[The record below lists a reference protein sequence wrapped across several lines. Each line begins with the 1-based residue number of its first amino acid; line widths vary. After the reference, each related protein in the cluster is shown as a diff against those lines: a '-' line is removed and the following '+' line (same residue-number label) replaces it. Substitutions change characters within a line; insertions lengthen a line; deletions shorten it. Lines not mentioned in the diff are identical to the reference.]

1 VYETHRVAFRRI
13 ILAVT
18 TPILAD
24 WTLLMIDLH
33 SQISLSPIGVV
44 NSSVLERRD
53 MPTRGARAEVEIF
66 PEYRDGLLMI
76 EGNTHLWIITWLV
89 GAEREQLQIVRPEY
103 IAGQRRRGVFG
114 LRSTTR
120 PNSIGLC
127 VSTLVE
133 VRDGTLTLDHLDF
146 LDGTPVLDIKRYSPS
161 WDSVFSARSSRELM
175 IFPDEASD
183 PDLLELDAARFHG
196 SLTPEIVSAA
206 RLVQRIISR
215 WQVLPRDPALR
226 CIVPASGAFGVYCDA
241 IQGMTAAT
249 FGTGR
254 LRTHQ
259 HDSFSITDGTRSIT
273 AVPLP
278 IDGRSTSEVRQAA
291 IDTLFSIE
299 GE

>member
-1 VYETHRVAFRRI
+1 
-13 ILAVT
+13 
-18 TPILAD
+18 
-24 WTLLMIDLH
+24 MIDFH
-33 SQISLSPIGVV
+33 NQISLSPIGVV
-44 NSSVLERRD
+44 NSSVLERRE
-53 MPTRGARAEVEIF
+53 MPTHGARAEVEIF

-76 EGNTHLWIITWLV
+76 EGNTHLWIISWLA

-133 VRDGTLTLDHLDF
+133 VRDGKLILDHLDF

-183 PDLLELDAARFHG
+183 PGLLELDAARFHG
-196 SLTPEIVSAA
+196 RLTPEIVAAA
-206 RLVQRIISR
+206 RLLQRVISR
-215 WQVLPRDPALR
+215 WQILPRDPALR
-226 CIVPASGAFGVYCDA
+226 VTIPSSGEFGVYCDA
-241 IQGMTAAT
+241 FQGMTAAT
-249 FGTGR
+249 CGTGR
-254 LRTHQ
+254 LRIHQ
-259 HDSFSITDGTRSIT
+259 EDSFHIADDTRSIS
-273 AVPLP
+273 AVPLSL
-278 IDGRSTSEVRQAA
+278 DGRSSDEVRLAA
-291 IDTLFSIE
+291 IDTLFTIK